1 MWRKIYLF
9 VFMTNIFFI
18 SCDPSGNT
26 YVANGVP
33 EPITIIFR
41 YKEGSENIQEEK
53 VFLEANQEL
62 WIRIGD
68 LGIWPW
74 EWSYYK
80 KIVDCAVLN
89 ETGTVLYEVSQER
102 FVELMRPYSKTE
114 TLRFTFSE
122 TGLSID

>member
-26 YVANGVP
+26 YVANGFP

-53 VFLEANQEL
+53 VFLEASQEL

-74 EWSYYK
+74 ERSYCK